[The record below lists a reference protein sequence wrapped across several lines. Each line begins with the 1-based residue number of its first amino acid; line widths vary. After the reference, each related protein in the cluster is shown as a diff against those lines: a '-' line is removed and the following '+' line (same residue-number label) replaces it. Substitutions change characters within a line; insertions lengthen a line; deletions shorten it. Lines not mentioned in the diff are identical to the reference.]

1 MQRHSRAD
9 VLERRAR
16 WIRKRLA
23 WMDRY
28 YQASKWN
35 PEWHRQVHVGRWS
48 KNKPLGCSCW
58 MCQGDSFGQNRQRI
72 YREMNRY
79 ESAGWGA

>member
-28 YQASKWN
+28 CQSEPYNRRWYMRCA
-35 PEWHRQVHVGRWS
+35 GRWS

-58 MCQGDSFGQNRQRI
+58 MCQGDSLGQKRQRI

-79 ESAGWGA
+79 EAAGWDA